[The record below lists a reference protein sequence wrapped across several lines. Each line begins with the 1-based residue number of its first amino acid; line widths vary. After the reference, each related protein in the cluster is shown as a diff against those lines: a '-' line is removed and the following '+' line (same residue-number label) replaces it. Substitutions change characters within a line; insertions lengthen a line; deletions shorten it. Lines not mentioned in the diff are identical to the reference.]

1 MNFKTN
7 KRKFV
12 ARVMLFIL
20 IVSIFAM
27 MGCSNQTDITK
38 GLRKGFSGSDFSDES
53 NACLIAYESDNN
65 EFDITDV
72 TLTFYYGFVLASG
85 IELELSGQSYP
96 VYELYFENE
105 EGVSVLVKH
114 VEENLISEKYE
125 CKVIFDDNYHIIEI
139 LYNHSETL
147 TIPQEL
153 FTKETGIIHFCI
165 YSENIREFDSK
176 FRLINSIEIYYKK
189 EKNNI
194 ILSSKPIW
202 SV

>member
-1 MNFKTN
+1 MNFKRT
-7 KRKFV
+7 RLI

-38 GLRKGFSGSDFSDES
+38 GLRNGFSGSDFTNEK
-53 NACLIAYESDNN
+53 NACLIAYESDKN
-65 EFDITDV
+65 EFDINDV
-72 TLTFYYGFVLASG
+72 TLTFHFGFALPSG
-85 IELELSGQSYP
+85 IELELTGESYP

-105 EGVSVLVKH
+105 EGMSVLVKH

-194 ILSSKPIW
+194 ILSSNPIW

>member
-1 MNFKTN
+1 MT
-7 KRKFV
+7 
-12 ARVMLFIL
+12 
-20 IVSIFAM
+20 
-27 MGCSNQTDITK
+27 GCSNQTDITK

-72 TLTFYYGFVLASG
+72 TLTFHFGFALPSG
-85 IELELSGQSYP
+85 IELALTGQSYP

-105 EGVSVLVKH
+105 EGMSVLVKH

-125 CKVIFDDNYHIIEI
+125 CKEIFDDNYHIIEI

-153 FTKETGIIHFCI
+153 FTKESGIIQFCI
-165 YSENIREFDSK
+165 YSANVRENED
-176 FRLINSIEIYYKK
+176 FRIISCRDIYYQK
-189 EKNNI
+189 EGNKI
-194 ILSSKPIW
+194 ILSSEDF
-202 SV
+202 SQQSFV